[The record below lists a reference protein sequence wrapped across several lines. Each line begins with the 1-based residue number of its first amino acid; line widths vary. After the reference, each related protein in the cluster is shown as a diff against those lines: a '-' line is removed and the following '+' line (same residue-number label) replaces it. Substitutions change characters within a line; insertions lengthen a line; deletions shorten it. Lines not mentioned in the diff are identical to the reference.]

1 LFNHYQFGIFSFRT
15 YLFMKLFYSL
25 ILLSISCYTFSQE
38 KLTTQSGTINF
49 EASVPLFEE
58 VNAINN
64 SVKCVLNEENRTI
77 VCLLKISDFH
87 FKLDL
92 METHFNDI
100 YMESQ
105 RYTKAS
111 FKGEILNFD
120 SAKITTTGTL
130 FFINGKIK
138 IHGVTQPINVKAL
151 IKKVGDRVQITSDF
165 DLNTDSFGIEIPSM
179 ILPKISKTVHTH
191 LNCTLE

>member
-1 LFNHYQFGIFSFRT
+1 MKRIASILF
-15 YLFMKLFYSL
+15 
-25 ILLSISCYTFSQE
+25 LLISCFSLAQE
-38 KLTTQSGTINF
+38 KWTTQSGSINF

-64 SVKCVLNEENRTI
+64 SVKCVLNAEEKTI
-77 VCLLKISDFH
+77 TCVLKIKDFH

-92 METHFNDI
+92 METHFNEI

-105 RYTKAS
+105 RYTKAT

-120 SAKITTTGTL
+120 STKITTTGTL

-138 IHGVTQPINVKAL
+138 IHGVTQPINIKAL
-151 IKKVGDRVQITSDF
+151 IKKVGANLQLTSNF

-191 LNCTLE
+191 LNCILE